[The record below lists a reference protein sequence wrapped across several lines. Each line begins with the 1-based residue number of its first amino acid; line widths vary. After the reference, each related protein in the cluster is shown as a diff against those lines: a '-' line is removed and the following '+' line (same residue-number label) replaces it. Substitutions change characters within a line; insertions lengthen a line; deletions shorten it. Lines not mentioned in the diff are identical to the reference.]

1 MAVQATFGFNGDE
14 GNDRPLFSE
23 NRNVSDI
30 YGKGGLSLFANV
42 AIGQAE
48 PKRLK
53 SITTSQIEQLRQ
65 EQKQESHTSNI
76 RRQNIDASYGLNYT
90 KGKHAFGIEGSLY
103 GNLNSKSQREI
114 DIRTAL
120 KDVVSTSQ
128 VEINEVPKVF
138 SNSLTAKYFYTPQ
151 KGKHELHCVAN
162 STTNNDETQQDH
174 FL

>member
-1 MAVQATFGFNGDE
+1 M
-14 GNDRPLFSE
+14 
-23 NRNVSDI
+23 
-30 YGKGGLSLFANV
+30 
-42 AIGQAE
+42 
-48 PKRLK
+48 
-53 SITTSQIEQLRQ
+53 RQ

-114 DIRTAL
+114 DIQTAL

-138 SNSLTAKYFYTPQ
+138 SNSLTANYFFTPQ
-151 KGKHELHCVAN
+151 KGKNKLHWLAN
-162 STTNNDETQQDH
+162 FITNNDDT
-174 FL
+174 

>member
-1 MAVQATFGFNGDE
+1 MERRTVA
-14 GNDRPLFSE
+14 
-23 NRNVSDI
+23 
-30 YGKGGLSLFANV
+30 FANV

-48 PKRLK
+48 PKGLK

-114 DIRTAL
+114 DIQTAL

-138 SNSLTAKYFYTPQ
+138 SNSLTANYFLLLRKERTNCTGWQTLLQTTMKPNRIISFIN
-151 KGKHELHCVAN
+151 LHHPSIRN
-162 STTNNDETQQDH
+162 I
-174 FL
+174 